1 MPVAGRDD
9 DDEGMDEAP
18 PPAAPVPATEPRID
32 DLVWPPP
39 VEEGPFSLTLA
50 DKSCYYRDYVGAL
63 REGLHKPTDK
73 TAGIFYRTDRLFD
86 HYRDDIGLAPGGLA
100 LLVPLAQPMLPG
112 QWPPTAPYTRD
123 ALAAAVEVSGFG
135 KKSNLTVALNDQ
147 FFVQTD
153 LARQITG
160 AWAGKD
166 LTDDDW
172 VLLDPRLCV
181 DLLFGEVQAV
191 PEAVV
196 LWHRAASASQLVFTS
211 CHIGFAA

>member
-1 MPVAGRDD
+1 
-9 DDEGMDEAP
+9 
-18 PPAAPVPATEPRID
+18 
-32 DLVWPPP
+32 
-39 VEEGPFSLTLA
+39 
-50 DKSCYYRDYVGAL
+50 
-63 REGLHKPTDK
+63 
-73 TAGIFYRTDRLFD
+73 
-86 HYRDDIGLAPGGLA
+86 
-100 LLVPLAQPMLPG
+100 MLPG
-112 QWPPTAPYTRD
+112 QWPPTASYTRD

-172 VLLDPRLCV
+172 VLLEPRLCV

-196 LWHRAASASQLVFTS
+196 VWHRAASASQLVFTIR
-211 CHIGFAA
+211 CHIGLAA